1 MIKLV
6 PIFKIRIVY
15 KSGYVHDF
23 EAYEFHVKG
32 GSYTWTNASDKN
44 KPIMLGAEDI
54 AAVYQIGYRKVL
66 RWVPKE

>member
-6 PIFKIRIVY
+6 PIFKVRIVY

-32 GSYTWTNASDKN
+32 GSYTWTNASDKISPSCWAL
-44 KPIMLGAEDI
+44 KISP
-54 AAVYQIGYRKVL
+54 QFTR
-66 RWVPKE
+66 